1 MLSFIFDLATVIIGA
16 VLPMF
21 RTWKVLKSR
30 KSRQLIPLSKYWIVF
45 AAWVSFESV
54 ANLFSLPYFIPAYSF
69 LKFSVV
75 LYTYLVGYEHIY
87 QKFVSPFLQEYE
99 PNREVLVA
107 SAQYYASKATQHAL
121 AYAWNTITSCSPR
134 SKAITTQANGQR
146 NAEFRSVVR
155 IVELEE
161 QEEDFVDIIEQDEQ
175 FEDLEADSDNE
186 MTSNSPIH

>member
-1 MLSFIFDLATVIIGA
+1 LATVIIGA

-87 QKFVSPFLQEYE
+87 QKEYE
-99 PNREVLVA
+99 PNREVLMA